1 MFRSIR
7 WRLVASYVLLTLL
20 TVSLV
25 GVLALSLVQKYVEQR
40 VVADLRANAEAVA
53 RQAGPLM
60 VPVLQPAALNELVR
74 TAAFLGNAQ
83 VKILDARRQTLADSG
98 SPADSDQVMWL
109 SSPAKLELGR
119 LARPWVVVV
128 TGEEAIGEALSPD
141 AWFFPGSIPPD
152 FELTIARRV
161 AGVWGTRFS
170 FEVQALERFPVQPSL
185 ESQAA
190 ALQEAPRSERVVTVP
205 IGAADDLLGYVEMGG
220 GPDFSAEAVATTRR
234 AFLLA
239 GGGAV
244 LLAIGVGLLV
254 SHGLTSPLRRL
265 TATAAR
271 MSADLSTRASV
282 RGKDEIGQ
290 LAGQLNLLAERLQV
304 SFADLAAERDAL
316 RRFIADASHELRTP
330 ITALKSFNELLRGA
344 ADEDPQARAEFLA
357 ESAAQLERLEW
368 ITHNLLN
375 LSRLDAGLVALELAR
390 CDVGEL
396 IQAAGA
402 PFAVRAREKEILLS
416 VRLPACPLELECDRA
431 RVELALSNLLDN
443 ALKFTPDGGRVEIGA
458 EEAGVTVRLWVHD
471 SGPGIHPD
479 DLPHIFERFYR
490 GRHNHPELVEG
501 RRTDGNGLGLAIV
514 HSVAQ
519 AHDGQVWVDSP
530 STWLTSPR
538 KRGDAGGAGQL
549 GAGSRFVI
557 ELPA

>member
-60 VPVLQPAALNELVR
+60 VPALQTAALNELVR
-74 TAAFLGNAQ
+74 TAAFLGNAR

-98 SPADSDQVMWL
+98 SPTDSDQVMWL
-109 SSPAKLELGR
+109 SLPTGLEFGR
-119 LARPWVVVV
+119 VSQPWVVVV
-128 TGEEAIGEALSPD
+128 TGEKAIGETFLPD
-141 AWFFPGSIPPD
+141 KWFFPGPIPPD

-170 FEVQALERFPVQPSL
+170 FEVQALERFPVQSPA
-185 ESQAA
+185 ESQAVT
-190 ALQEAPRSERVVTVP
+190 LQEAPRSERVVTVP
-205 IGAADDLLGYVEMGG
+205 IGAVDDPLGYVELGG

-244 LLAIGVGLLV
+244 LLAVIVGLLV

-265 TATAAR
+265 TATADR
-271 MSADLSTRASV
+271 MSADLSARAPV
-282 RGKDEIGQ
+282 RSQDEIGQ
-290 LAGQLNLLAERLQV
+290 LARQLNLLAERLQT

-316 RRFIADASHELRTP
+316 RRFVADASHELRTP

-344 ADEDPQARAEFLA
+344 ADEDLEARAEFLA

-375 LSRLDAGLVALELAR
+375 LSRLDAGLVALELAL
-390 CDVGEL
+390 CDVGEV
-396 IQAAGA
+396 IEAASA
-402 PFAVRAREKEILLS
+402 PFKLAAREKGVLLS
-416 VRLPACPLELECDRA
+416 VAPVRLPLELECDRA

-443 ALKFTPDGGRVEIGA
+443 ALKFTPAGGRVEIGA
-458 EEAGVTVRLWVHD
+458 EESQEYVRMWVRD
-471 SGPGIHPD
+471 SGPGIQPD
-479 DLPHIFERFYR
+479 DLPHVFERFYR
-490 GRHNHPELVEG
+490 GRSKIG
-501 RRTDGNGLGLAIV
+501 DGNGLGLAIV
-514 HSVAQ
+514 HSIAQ
-519 AHDGQVWVDSP
+519 AH
-530 STWLTSPR
+530 
-538 KRGDAGGAGQL
+538 GGRAWAESQP